1 MNIED
6 NDNKMRKK
14 NEGESLENKIKR
26 LIDDKKDEN
35 CI

>member
-35 CI
+35 YI